1 MYERVE
7 GASSS
12 NVFLGFVVATATER
26 GFGASIWTLQS
37 LILSRLVPTY
47 RTAPLRLPSPFT
59 SMKFLPVVAVLHPG
73 RPSAQCGQSHIFK
86 INIGWAEA
94 VGDPGSG
101 WAGEPPA
108 QANPPRYPNTHTD
121 THTTRAC

>member
-1 MYERVE
+1 MRAV
-7 GASSS
+7 
-12 NVFLGFVVATATER
+12 
-26 GFGASIWTLQS
+26 WT
-37 LILSRLVPTY
+37 VPY
-47 RTAPLRLPSPFT
+47 
-59 SMKFLPVVAVLHPG
+59 
-73 RPSAQCGQSHIFK
+73 FK

-108 QANPPRYPNTHTD
+108 QANPHRYPNTHTD